1 MGAGRQKAP
10 TLGAEDLSCRYRR
23 PEVTALSG
31 VTLSLER
38 GELVALMGASG
49 AGKTTLLKCLNRVI
63 PSFESATLS
72 GRVAV
77 GGRWLEREGI
87 GDLAGEVGMLFQDF
101 EAQLFSTD
109 VGREVAFGVE
119 QLGVETNEARER
131 VEWALS
137 AVGLAGLSRRD
148 PSTLSG
154 GQKQRVAVAALLA
167 MRPRAMLLDEPATDL
182 DPQGRVEVYETLGRL
197 RSQGLAMLTVEH
209 EVESVLGADAILLMR
224 GGRIVANGRPG
235 EIASRVELFEEAGV
249 RPLEL
254 ARLFRSLGLEGFAL
268 SAEEAAGAIERAG
281 WRAAEESGSEEEMR
295 AGGPLVSLEEVSFGY
310 EGGEFALRDVSCTI
324 GEGEFVA
331 LVGRNGS
338 GKTTLA
344 KQINGLLRPRSG
356 RVIWRGRELSAMPR
370 RKIAASVG
378 YVFQNPDHQ
387 LFAPTVFEEVA
398 FGPRNFGLGGA
409 ALGRRVEEAIA
420 AVGLEGFEEKDPF
433 WLTKGER
440 QRLAI
445 ASVISL
451 DPEMLILDEPTTG
464 LDYRQAVEIMRLLER
479 LNRQGRT
486 VVMITHSPWLVA
498 GYASRVLVME
508 EGELR
513 WAGAPREF
521 LLREELLAKA
531 GFEAPA
537 VAAVSR
543 RLGARAVTVEEL
555 VGKLKKR
562 EGADRNG

>member
-1 MGAGRQKAP
+1 MGAERKEAP
-10 TLGAEDLSCRYRR
+10 ALGAEDLCCRYRE
-23 PEVTALSG
+23 PDVAALLG
-31 VTLSLER
+31 VTLGVDS

-63 PSFESATLS
+63 PSFEPATLS

-87 GDLAGEVGMLFQDF
+87 KDLAGEVGMLFQDF

-109 VGREVAFGVE
+109 VAREVAFGIE
-119 QLGVETNEARER
+119 QLGVEANEARER
-131 VEWALS
+131 LEWALS
-137 AVGLAGLSRRD
+137 AVGLTGLSRRD

-182 DPQGRVEVYETLGRL
+182 DPQGRLEVYETLGRL
-197 RSQGLAMLTVEH
+197 RSEGLAMLSVEH

-224 GGRIVANGRPG
+224 EGRIVANGRPG

-249 RPLEL
+249 RPFEL
-254 ARLFRSLGLEGFAL
+254 ARLFRSLGLEGFPL
-268 SAEEAAGAIERAG
+268 SPEEAASAIERAG
-281 WRAAEESGSEEEMR
+281 WKAGEEGGSGEEVHAR
-295 AGGPLVSLEEVSFGY
+295 GRLVSLEGVSFGY
-310 EGGEFALRDVSCTI
+310 EGGDAALKDVSFTI
-324 GEGEFVA
+324 REGEFVA

-356 RVIWRGRELSAMPR
+356 RVIWRGRELATMPR
-370 RKIAASVG
+370 REIAASVG

-409 ALGRRVEEAIA
+409 ALRGRVEEALA
-420 AVGLEGFEEKDPF
+420 AVGLEGLEDKDPF

-464 LDYRQAVEIMRLLER
+464 LDYHQAVEIMRLLEH
-479 LNRQGRT
+479 LNRRGRT

-498 GYASRVLVME
+498 GYAGRVLVME
-508 EGELR
+508 EGELS
-513 WAGAPREF
+513 WEGASKEF

-531 GFEAPA
+531 GFEAPP

-562 EGADRNG
+562 EGADRKK